1 MIDLYDLLEA
11 ANGQL
16 FGEPASQIFSDF
28 CFDSR
33 RAEPG
38 QIFVAIKTNQGDG
51 HDYMEDAVQHGVTGI
66 MCTTPPTFDTD
77 GLTVIVMRDVERA
90 LLNWTSRILKRFGT
104 SVIGV
109 TGSNGKSTT
118 KEAIAAVL
126 STKYSVY
133 KSPASFNGRFGL
145 PLALG
150 KLTADYQLAVL
161 EFGTDQFGE
170 MSEMVEATHPIV
182 GVVTN
187 IGHAHLDRLGTIE
200 NVASE
205 KGILVESLPG
215 DGIAILNYDDPLV
228 RQMRSR
234 AKGSSFTVSVDLMGD
249 AFGADLTAYNVLIG
263 RYKTGF
269 DLRYGTQRYV
279 GRWVP
284 LLGAHQLYC
293 ALLAAATGLCF
304 DIPIQDS
311 LRALTELEP
320 MPGRMRSL
328 AGFNGSQLI
337 DDSHSANPESALQA
351 LEWLSALQTDRT
363 PPIDQQT
370 ALDISDAASIGRIYF
385 IMGDMAG
392 LGAMSLRGHRDVGE
406 KAATVV
412 DVLVTK
418 GELAVQAGVS
428 AEENGLPRSD
438 IFMTF
443 SAGDAVQAIRR
454 TLQPNDVVL
463 VKGGAAARMERVV
476 RELLENPADVDLL
489 SRSEAAFE
497 SVWMDRPARPTWLYI
512 DMDAV
517 AHNVRQLKALIG
529 DDVALMAV
537 VKANAYGH
545 GVVAVSTTAL
555 LNGASYLGVASIN
568 EAIELR
574 DAGITAPI
582 LVLGYTPAWAAGLA
596 IRYDITVTLYDLDIA
611 RAFDRT
617 AREMNLRV
625 KAHIK
630 VDTGMGRL
638 GMLPDDVTVF
648 FRSLTRM
655 EHIEVEGIFTH
666 FSVADEDPDYTNY
679 QISVFRRV
687 IDPLIAGGFSFKYI
701 HAANSAGALN
711 FPDGRFT
718 MVRAGIAMHGL
729 QPGPACKLPDGFI
742 PALSWKTT
750 IAQVKRLPSGS
761 FVGYGNTYQTRRAE
775 KIAVIPVGYA
785 DGFRR
790 SPHHWG
796 YVLVHGQKAPLIGR
810 ISMDQTMINISDIED
825 VKIGDEVVLIGRQG
839 KEVIT
844 AEAVAERLG
853 TFNYELVSTILARV
867 PRVK

>member
-90 LLNWTSRILKRFGT
+90 LLSWSARILKRFGT

-126 STKYSVY
+126 GTKYSVY

-150 KLTADYQLAVL
+150 KLTPDYQLAVL

-170 MSEMVEATHPIV
+170 MAEMVEATNPIV

-187 IGHAHLDRLGTIE
+187 VGHAHLDRLGTIE

-205 KGILVESLPG
+205 KGILVESLPT
-215 DGIAILNYDDPLV
+215 DGIAILNYDDPFV
-228 RQMRSR
+228 RLMRSR
-234 AKGSSFTVSVDLMGD
+234 AKGSSFTVSVDLQGD
-249 AFGADLTAYNVLIG
+249 AFGADLIAYNVLVG

-269 DLRYGTQRYV
+269 DLRYGNQRFV
-279 GRWVP
+279 GRWMP

-293 ALLAAATGLCF
+293 GLLAAATGLCF

-311 LRALTELEP
+311 LRALTELEA

-328 AGFNGSQLI
+328 HGVNGSQLV
-337 DDSHSANPESALQA
+337 DDSHSANPESALAA
-351 LEWLSALQTDRT
+351 LDWLNALKADRM
-363 PPIDQQT
+363 PPVVDQT
-370 ALDISDAASIGRIYF
+370 ALDIPTIPSVGRIYF
-385 IMGDMAG
+385 VMGDMSG
-392 LGAMSLRGHRDVGE
+392 LGASSLRGHRDVGE
-406 KAATVV
+406 RAAHVV

-428 AEENGLPRSD
+428 AEEGGLARSD

-454 TLQPNDVVL
+454 SLQPNDVVL
-463 VKGGAAARMERVV
+463 VKGGATARMERVV
-476 RELLENPADVDLL
+476 RELLERPEDVELL

-497 SVWMDRPARPTWLYI
+497 SVWMDRPARPTWLHI

-517 AHNVRQLKALIG
+517 AHNVRQLKAIIG

-545 GVVAVSTTAL
+545 GAVAVSTTAL
-555 LNGASYLGVASIN
+555 LNGATYLGVASIN

-596 IRYDITVTLYDLDIA
+596 IRYDITVTLYDLEIA

-617 AREMNLRV
+617 AREMNLTV

-638 GMLPDDVTVF
+638 GILPDDVTVF

-655 EHIEVEGIFTH
+655 SHIEVEGIFTH
-666 FSVADEDPDYTNY
+666 FSVADDDPDYTEF
-679 QISVFRRV
+679 QIALFRRV

-701 HAANSAGALN
+701 HAANSAGALQY
-711 FPDGRFT
+711 PHGRFS

-729 QPGPACKLPDGFI
+729 QPSSNCALPEGFV

-761 FVGYGNTYQTRRAE
+761 NVGYGNTYQTRRTE

-790 SPHHWG
+790 SPQHWG
-796 YVLVHGQKAPLIGR
+796 YVLVHGQKAPIVGR
-810 ISMDQTMINISDIED
+810 VSMDQTMINVTDIED
-825 VKIGDEVVLIGRQG
+825 VKVGDEVVLIGKQG
-839 KEVIT
+839 REAIT
-844 AEAVAERLG
+844 AEGVAERLG

>member
-126 STKYSVY
+126 GTKYSVY

-187 IGHAHLDRLGTIE
+187 VGHAHLDRLGTIE

-205 KGILVESLPG
+205 KALLIESLPE

-351 LEWLSALQTDRT
+351 LEWLSALRADRT

-370 ALDISDAASIGRIYF
+370 ALDIPDTASIGRIYF

-392 LGAMSLRGHRDVGE
+392 LGAMSLRGHREVGE

-418 GELAVQAGVS
+418 GELAVQTGVS

-517 AHNVRQLKALIG
+517 AHNVRQLKALVG

-545 GVVAVSTTAL
+545 GAVAVSTTAL

-630 VDTGMGRL
+630 IDTGMGRL

-729 QPGPACKLPDGFI
+729 QPGPTCKLPDGFI

-810 ISMDQTMINISDIED
+810 VSMDQTMINISDIED